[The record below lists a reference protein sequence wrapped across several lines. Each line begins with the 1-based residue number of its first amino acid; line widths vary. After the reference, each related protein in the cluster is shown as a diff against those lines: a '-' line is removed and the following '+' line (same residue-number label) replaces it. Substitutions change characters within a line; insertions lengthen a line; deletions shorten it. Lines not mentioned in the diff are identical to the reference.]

1 MLDLLLR
8 PLRSVLGAGEE
19 AASKP
24 IEKSERDLGDAVLAI
39 HRVSEAIEREVK
51 AIEELATSVGP
62 LKDSVNQLTGT
73 MNDLVA
79 LMVPMSKAGQGVQEA
94 EHGVQ
99 HGLERV
105 ENFFGVRREKEVDE
119 GPDEPADPKPPS

>member
-8 PLRSVLGAGEE
+8 PLRSVLGAGED

-24 IEKSERDLGDAVLAI
+24 IEKSERDLGDAVHAI
-39 HRVSEAIEREVK
+39 HRVSQSIEAEVK

-62 LKDSVNQLTGT
+62 LKDSVNQLTAT

-79 LMVPMSKAGQGVQEA
+79 LIVPMSKAGQGIQEA
-94 EHGVQ
+94 EHGIH
-99 HGLERV
+99 HGLEQV
-105 ENFFGVRREKEVDE
+105 ENLFGVRREKELDE
-119 GPDEPADPKPPS
+119 GPNEPADPKPPS